1 MALTITKNIEKS
13 VKPLIGWE
21 KSNEVVKI
29 GADGTPT
36 KRIDLIA
43 ENVAINSL
51 EKYCSAILISEE
63 IGFKKIGKSNPEY
76 VIVLDPVDGTYNSLK
91 DIPFYSASIAI
102 GRIANSSD
110 EPENIVKNL
119 KMKDLEV
126 GVVRNIATGDT
137 YYAKKGSGAYFLR
150 KDEKK
155 AISISNTQNL
165 TESSIGLFAHD
176 ISTETL
182 DFIKDRKFRRI
193 RLFGS
198 IALEMCYVARGSLDA
213 FINVNESTRLCDI
226 AAGYVIIKE
235 AGGLVTDKNGQEV
248 NLDLDV
254 NAKVSIIC
262 SNETLH
268 KKLVGIFGN
277 KWRIKPT
284 NIGIISRIDKEESI
298 ELAVNVINYLESKG
312 IKYALD
318 PGTYNALESRLSK
331 KCDLINKIE
340 DISHMISIG
349 GDGTVLRASKMIKG
363 NEIPIICIN
372 MGTVGFLTEFS
383 KEDVFSAIDSVISG
397 SYKIEKR
404 TKLLSF
410 LKFSDGKQQILPDSL
425 NEVVITTKHP
435 AKMLHFEVYINGNLV
450 EDVRAD
456 GIIVSTPNGSTA
468 YSLSAGGPII
478 EPTVDGFVIVPICPF
493 KLSSRPLVV
502 NANSEIKI
510 KILKKSTLI
519 VVDGNIEFEAKAGD
533 ELVIRKSESYAYFV
547 KGDNFYSKLKKLS
560 LMEN

>member
-13 VKPLIGWE
+13 IKPLIGWE

-36 KRIDLIA
+36 KRIDLVA
-43 ENVAINSL
+43 ENTAISSI
-51 EKYCSAILISEE
+51 EKFGSAILVSEE
-63 IGFKKIGKSNPEY
+63 IGFKKIGKNNPEY

-102 GRIANSSD
+102 GRLNGNTEKPD
-110 EPENIVKNL
+110 ELIKNL

-137 YYAKKGSGAYFLR
+137 YYAKRGQGAYFLK

-155 AISISNTQNL
+155 AISISNTSNL
-165 TESSIGLFAHD
+165 KDSSIGLFAHD
-176 ISTETL
+176 ISGETL

-213 FINVNESTRLCDI
+213 FINVNETTRLCDI

-235 AGGLVTDKNGQEV
+235 AGGYVTDKNGQEI
-248 NLDLDV
+248 NLSLDV
-254 NAKVSIIC
+254 NSKTSIIC
-262 SNETLH
+262 SNEILH

-277 KWRIKPT
+277 KWSLKPT
-284 NIGIISRIDKEESI
+284 NIGIVSRIDREEST
-298 ELAVNVINYLESKG
+298 ELALNVINYLESKG

-318 PGTYNALESRLSK
+318 IGTYDALKSRLPE
-331 KCDLINKIE
+331 KCNIITKIE
-340 DISHMISIG
+340 DISHVISIG
-349 GDGTVLRASKMIKG
+349 GDGTVLRTSKMING

-383 KEDVFSAIDSVISG
+383 KEDVFFAIDSVASG

-410 LKFSDGKQQILPDSL
+410 LRFSDGKQQILPDSL
-425 NEVVITTKHP
+425 NEVVITTKNP
-435 AKMLHFEVYINGNLV
+435 AKMLHFEVHINGGMV

-456 GIIVSTPNGSTA
+456 GIIISTPNGSTA

-510 KILKKSTLI
+510 KILKKSTFI

-533 ELVIRKSESYAYFV
+533 ELVLRKSESYAYFV
-547 KGDNFYSKLKKLS
+547 KGDNFYNKLKKLS
-560 LMEN
+560 LME